1 MTESAGLPAGILVAF
16 YGDDFTGSSAVMEVM
31 TFAGLPAVMF
41 VDTPTPEQLERF
53 RSYRANG
60 IAGVAR
66 AMPPS
71 WMDAHVPDAFRALA
85 ELKAPVT
92 HYKICSTL
100 DSSPAVGSIGR
111 AIDIGEPIFAETPGA
126 ANWQPL
132 IAAAPAIGRYQAF
145 SNLFAASGD
154 GVCRLDRH
162 PVMQRHPVTPMDEA
176 DVRRHVG
183 KQTSRAIGLIDFAAM
198 KSGAGLERFDAELG
212 RGRSLLALDIVDDET
227 LQWVGE
233 LMWGQRNRSLFAIG
247 SQGVEYALVAHWRA
261 EGWLPVALGQHLASE
276 QSLIVAVS
284 GSVSPV
290 TASQIDWAQAN
301 GFDLISFTAEASL
314 DSKLWQAE
322 IDATVERARLVL
334 SSGRCPLVATA
345 RGPNDEAVARFRAK
359 LAASRCDPAEVN
371 ARIGGAL
378 GEILRRLIG
387 EGGVTRAAVSGGDT
401 SGFAMRALGA
411 YALEAIA
418 PIAPGAPLCRVF
430 STDPKV
436 DGIEIALKGGQMGK
450 ANFLGRFARDARQLV
465 EKRRD
470 ENRTAG
476 RGRKDGR
483 TPVDQP
489 QGHSV
494 RRRSCRGV

>member
-41 VDTPTPEQLERF
+41 VETPTREQLNRF
-53 RSYRANG
+53 RSYRAIG

-71 WMDAHVPDAFRALA
+71 WMDAHLPGAFRALA
-85 ELKAPVT
+85 DLKAPVT

-100 DSSPAVGSIGR
+100 DSSPTVGSIGR
-111 AIDIGEPIFAETPGA
+111 AIDIGALIFGETPGA

-132 IAAAPAIGRYQAF
+132 VVAAPALGRYQAF
-145 SNLFAASGD
+145 GNLFAASGD
-154 GVCRLDRH
+154 CVYRLDRH
-162 PVMQRHPVTPMDEA
+162 PVVRQHPVTPMDEA
-176 DVRRHVG
+176 DVRLHVG

-198 KSGAGLERFDAELG
+198 KGGAGLEQFDAELG
-212 RGRSLLALDIVDDET
+212 QGRSPLALDIVDDET
-227 LQWVGE
+227 LRWAGE
-233 LMWGQRNRSLFAIG
+233 LMWTRRERSLFAIG
-247 SQGVEYALVAHWRA
+247 SQGVEYALVAYWRA
-261 EGWLPVALGQHLASE
+261 EGWLPLVLGQNAISE
-276 QSLIVAVS
+276 QAQIVAVS

-301 GFDLISFTAEASL
+301 GFDFINFAAEASL
-314 DSKLWQAE
+314 DERRWQAE
-322 IDATVERARLVL
+322 IDAAVERARAVL
-334 SSGRCPLVATA
+334 SSGRSPLVATA

-359 LAASRCDPAEVN
+359 LAASGCDPVEIN

-378 GEILRRLIG
+378 GEVLRLLIG

-418 PIAPGAPLCRVF
+418 PIAPGAPLCRVY
-430 STDPKV
+430 SIDPKV
-436 DGIEIALKGGQMGK
+436 DGIEITLKGGQMGK
-450 ANFLGRFARDARQLV
+450 ADFFGSVR
-465 EKRRD
+465 
-470 ENRTAG
+470 AG
-476 RGRKDGR
+476 RA
-483 TPVDQP
+483 T
-489 QGHSV
+489 S
-494 RRRSCRGV
+494 

>member
-41 VDTPTPEQLERF
+41 VETPMPEQLERF
-53 RSYRANG
+53 RSYRAIG

-71 WMDAHVPDAFRALA
+71 WMDAHLPGAFRALA

-111 AIDIGEPIFAETPGA
+111 AIDIGAAIFGETSGA

-132 IAAAPAIGRYQAF
+132 VVAAPAIGRYQAF
-145 SNLFAASGD
+145 GNLFAATVFIVSTAIRSCNGT
-154 GVCRLDRH
+154 RL
-162 PVMQRHPVTPMDEA
+162 DEA
-176 DVRRHVG
+176 DVRRHIG
-183 KQTSRAIGLIDFAAM
+183 KQTSREIGLIDFAAI
-198 KSGAGLERFDAELG
+198 KGGTGQERFDVELG

-261 EGWLPVALGQHLASE
+261 KGWLPVAVGQHSASE
-276 QSLIVAVS
+276 QSQIAAVS

-301 GFDLISFTAEASL
+301 GFDVIDFAAEA
-314 DSKLWQAE
+314 Q
-322 IDATVERARLVL
+322 
-334 SSGRCPLVATA
+334 
-345 RGPNDEAVARFRAK
+345 
-359 LAASRCDPAEVN
+359 SR
-371 ARIGGAL
+371 RSAL
-378 GEILRRLIG
+378 
-387 EGGVTRAAVSGGDT
+387 
-401 SGFAMRALGA
+401 
-411 YALEAIA
+411 
-418 PIAPGAPLCRVF
+418 
-430 STDPKV
+430 
-436 DGIEIALKGGQMGK
+436 
-450 ANFLGRFARDARQLV
+450 
-465 EKRRD
+465 
-470 ENRTAG
+470 AG
-476 RGRKDGR
+476 RGRRDG
-483 TPVDQP
+483 
-489 QGHSV
+489 
-494 RRRSCRGV
+494 

>member
-1 MTESAGLPAGILVAF
+1 MTESAGLPAGVLVAF

-41 VDTPTPEQLERF
+41 VETPTPEQLERF
-53 RSYRANG
+53 RGYRAVG

-71 WMDAHVPDAFRALA
+71 WMDANLPGAFRALA

-100 DSSPAVGSIGR
+100 DSSLTVGSIGH
-111 AIDIGEPIFAETPGA
+111 AIDIGAPIFGETPGA

-132 IAAAPAIGRYQAF
+132 VVAAPAIGRYQAF
-145 SNLFAASGD
+145 GNLFAASGE
-154 GVCRLDRH
+154 GVYRLDRH

-176 DVRRHVG
+176 DVRLHVG
-183 KQTSRAIGLIDFAAM
+183 RQTFRAIGLIDFAAM
-198 KSGAGLERFDAELG
+198 KSGAGLKQFETNLG
-212 RGRSLLALDIVDDET
+212 QGRSLLALDIVDDET
-227 LQWVGE
+227 LRWAGE
-233 LMWGQRNRSLFAIG
+233 LMWRRRNRSLFAIG

-261 EGWLPVALGQHLASE
+261 EGWLPVASEQSSASE
-276 QSLIVAVS
+276 QSRIVAVS

-301 GFDLISFTAEASL
+301 GFDLIGFAAEASL
-314 DSKLWQAE
+314 DDRRWQAE
-322 IDATVERARLVL
+322 IDATVEKARVVL
-334 SSGRCPLVATA
+334 SSGRSPLVATA

-359 LAASRCDPAEVN
+359 LAAAGCDPVEIN

-378 GEILRRLIG
+378 GEILRHLIG
-387 EGGVTRAAVSGGDT
+387 EGEVTRVAVSGGDT

-430 STDPKV
+430 SSDPKV

-450 ANFLGRFARDARQLV
+450 ADFFGSVR
-465 EKRRD
+465 
-470 ENRTAG
+470 AG
-476 RGRKDGR
+476 RA
-483 TPVDQP
+483 TT
-489 QGHSV
+489 
-494 RRRSCRGV
+494 RGETT